1 MRKIKW
7 SSTTVCRVFRILDND
22 LISDKRRRECHHRLF
37 LRECLLDMNTPMR
50 ITRTFR
56 LISISTGAKFWK
68 TLSLMWKLL
77 IAEEEGQF
85 ELEIKISPR
94 SHVALSR
101 QSRFQT

>member
-1 MRKIKW
+1 
-7 SSTTVCRVFRILDND
+7 
-22 LISDKRRRECHHRLF
+22 
-37 LRECLLDMNTPMR
+37 
-50 ITRTFR
+50 
-56 LISISTGAKFWK
+56 
-68 TLSLMWKLL
+68 MWKLL